1 MFDVCSMFAS
11 PPPTVLRIAFITT
24 DNREDSRDYSPE
36 KPWFGTAP
44 QALLDGFAEFPD
56 NIEVHVVSCAREHLA
71 SPIKLAS
78 NIIFHSVHV
87 PAWAWLKTL
96 YLGNIIAVR
105 RCLKKIKPDLVHGQG
120 TERDCAWCA
129 VFSGYPNLITI
140 HGNMRR
146 LAKLSRAS
154 LWSFIRITAAL
165 EHIAIR
171 LCGGLICISN
181 HTKNALCALA
191 KRTWLIPNAANL
203 HFIRNGLHTNHFPPI
218 ILMIGDLI
226 PNKNQLAFLSAI
238 ESIQEKYGF
247 IVRIFGKID
256 QTNSYT
262 QKILKFTEKHS
273 WCKCHHFAS
282 RETIRKQMEAASMLA
297 MPSIEENSPMAVIEA
312 MAMGLPVAASRVGG
326 IPELVVD
333 DESGILFDPLDQVD
347 MRTAVKTLLD
357 DGMLAQNLSNGAF
370 KKIEAYHLP
379 KQVAEKHIETYW
391 KFLNH

>member
-1 MFDVCSMFAS
+1 MFTS

-24 DNREDSRDYSPE
+24 DNREDTRDYSPE

-44 QALLDGFAEFPD
+44 QALLDGFANFPD
-56 NIEVHVVSCAREHLA
+56 DIEIHVLSCARKRLA
-71 SPIKLAS
+71 SPINLAP
-78 NIIFHSVHV
+78 NIFFHSVYV

-171 LCGGLICISN
+171 LCGGVICISN
-181 HTKNALCALA
+181 HTKNTVCNLA
-191 KRTWLIPNAANL
+191 KRTWVIPNAVNL
-203 HFIRNGLHTNHFPPI
+203 HFIRNGLRTNHFTPI

-226 PNKNQLAFLSAI
+226 PNKNQLAFLNAI
-238 ESIQEKYGF
+238 ESIQTQYRF

-256 QTNSYT
+256 QTTSYT
-262 QKILKFTEKHS
+262 QKILKFTESHP
-273 WCKCHHFAS
+273 WCECHHFTS
-282 RETIRKQMEAASMLA
+282 REKIREHMVVASMLA
-297 MPSIEENSPMAVIEA
+297 MPSIEENSPMAVIEG
-312 MAMGLPVAASRVGG
+312 MAMGLPVVASRVGG
-326 IPELVVD
+326 IPELVID
-333 DESGILFDPLDQVD
+333 HESGILFDPLDQESI
-347 MRTAVKTLLD
+347 RKAVKNLLD
-357 DGMLAQNLSNGAF
+357 DEKLAQNLSNAAF
-370 KKIEAYHLP
+370 RKIEVAHFP
-379 KQVAEKHIETYW
+379 EQVAKKHIEIYEN
-391 KFLNH
+391 FLNH